1 MSRYS
6 TLTNDPPLRR
16 RHSLA
21 DKLISAPDARQR
33 PPDPALQNRK
43 LKLFG
48 ATNEK
53 NRVEV
58 IKKKNP
64 QRSENKK
71 RFYEAAAS
79 LPVWSSK
86 DHTEEQLA

>member
-58 IKKKNP
+58 IKKKTLRGAKTRKGFMKP
-64 QRSENKK
+64 RR
-71 RFYEAAAS
+71 RFQSGAARTTQK
-79 LPVWSSK
+79 SS
-86 DHTEEQLA
+86 